1 MKIKNSKILSCIVL
15 LAVLLASCSSADM
28 DSVKIV
34 CTSDVHGHFFPYDY
48 LHDKSSS
55 GSLARVSSYLNELR
69 SSTAYGDN
77 VIYIDNG
84 DILQGQPTAY
94 YSNTVDVGNTHLAAD
109 VLNYLKCDVA
119 MLGNHDIETGGS
131 TYQRYLEDLDC
142 KAVAGNIL
150 YEDTDFPFLP
160 PYVLIERGGLQ
171 IAFLGLTTPAIPNWL
186 PRSLWKGL
194 QFADME
200 QSAQRWMRHLHEH
213 ANPDLVI
220 GLFHSGYEGGIV
232 TDECVEN
239 ATRAVAEFVPGFDA
253 IFYGHDHR
261 ARCEKIVNVEGD
273 TVLLINPAN
282 NADKVATLDVK
293 RVKVGGREE
302 LVLTADLV
310 DMNTYEVDVK
320 YLETFATKHQE
331 VQDYVSRRIGTLTDS
346 ISSRDAYFGP
356 SPFIDF
362 IHQMQLA
369 VSGAQISFVAPL
381 TFDTT
386 LAKGD
391 VYVRDMFNLYRYE
404 NMLYVMRLKGYEI
417 KNYLEMSYSLWTNQ
431 MTSANDHLLLFD
443 DVEIMADANA
453 SRMKHLVY
461 NFDSAAGILYEVDV
475 TRPTGE
481 KIAIKSL
488 ADGKP
493 FDMNGVYLVALNSYR
508 GNGGGELLTK
518 GAGIPH
524 DELARRV
531 EYSTE
536 IDLRF
541 YMLNYIEMAGTI
553 SPKAL
558 NHWKFVPES
567 WAVSAAERDRRLLF
581 GDE

>member
-1 MKIKNSKILSCIVL
+1 MKYSEFWSSIVL
-15 LAVLLASCSSADM
+15 LSVLLASCSSADM

-34 CTSDVHGHFFPYDY
+34 CTSDVHGNFFPYDF

-69 SSTAYGDN
+69 SSTVYGDN

-94 YSNTVDVGNTHLAAD
+94 YSNTVDIENTHLAAD

-150 YEDTDFPFLP
+150 YEDTDYPFLA

-194 QFADME
+194 RFADME
-200 QSAQRWMRHLHEH
+200 QSAQRWMKHLREH
-213 ANPDLVI
+213 TTPDLVI

-232 TDECVEN
+232 TDEYVEN
-239 ATRAVAEFVPGFDA
+239 ATRAVAECVPGFDA

-261 ARCEKIVNVEGD
+261 ARCEKIINVEGD

-282 NADKVATLDVK
+282 NANKVATLDVK
-293 RVKVGGREE
+293 RMKVDGKVK
-302 LVLTADLV
+302 LMLTADLV
-310 DMNTYEVDVK
+310 DMNAYESDAK
-320 YLETFATKHQE
+320 YLETFAAKQQE
-331 VQDYVSRRIGTLTDS
+331 VKDYVGRRIGTLTDS

-369 VSGAQISFVAPL
+369 ISGAQISFVAPL

-391 VYVRDMFNLYRYE
+391 VYVRDMFNFYRYE

-417 KNYLEMSYSLWTNQ
+417 KSYLEMSYSLWTNQ

-443 DVEIMADANA
+443 EVELMTDATA
-453 SRMKHLVY
+453 PRMKHLVY
-461 NFDSAAGILYEVDV
+461 NFDSAAGVLYEVDV
-475 TRPTGE
+475 TRPTGD
-481 KIAIKSL
+481 KITIKSL
-488 ADGKP
+488 SDGKP
-493 FDMNGVYLVALNSYR
+493 FDMNEVYLVALNSYR

-524 DELARRV
+524 HELVHRV

-541 YMLNYIEMAGTI
+541 YMLNYIEMAGTV
-553 SPKAL
+553 SPKTL
-558 NHWKFVPES
+558 NHWKFVPEC
-567 WAVSAAERDRRLLF
+567 WTIPAAERDRQLLF
-581 GDE
+581 GNK